1 MTDNPLVWFWT
12 AMVFASIAWYSY
24 LLFHIGIK
32 GGWEI
37 FRMTRVLSGRPDAK
51 RTGPEE
57 P

>member
-24 LLFHIGIK
+24 LLFHIGIR

-37 FRMTRVLSGRPDAK
+37 VRMTRVLSGRPDAK
-51 RTGPEE
+51 ASE
-57 P
+57 PPRP